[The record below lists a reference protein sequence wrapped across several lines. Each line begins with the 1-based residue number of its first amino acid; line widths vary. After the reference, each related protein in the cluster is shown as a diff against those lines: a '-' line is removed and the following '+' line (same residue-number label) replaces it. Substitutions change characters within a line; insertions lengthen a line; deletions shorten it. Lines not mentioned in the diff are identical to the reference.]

1 MATKKHGVFI
11 EAPTESQ
18 QHEAGPSVLWLL
30 VISTVL
36 AVSIL
41 GFVRLMF
48 PDSISTYRRRRPAVA
63 RRFRSPTYCVNQ
75 QREID
80 QLALRP

>member
-11 EAPTESQ
+11 EAPTEAQ
-18 QHEAGPSVLWLL
+18 QDEAGPSVLWLL

-41 GFVRLMF
+41 GFVWLMF
-48 PDSISTYRRRRPAVA
+48 FQT
-63 RRFRSPTYCVNQ
+63 
-75 QREID
+75 
-80 QLALRP
+80 